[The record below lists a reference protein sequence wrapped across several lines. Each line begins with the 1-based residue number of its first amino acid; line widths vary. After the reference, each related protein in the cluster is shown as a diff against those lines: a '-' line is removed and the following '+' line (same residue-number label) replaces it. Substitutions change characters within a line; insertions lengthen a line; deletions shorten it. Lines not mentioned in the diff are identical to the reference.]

1 MSRSTEERMAEHAT
15 EHLNVTASPERC
27 VEVALDFE
35 QYPSWAPDIKGAT
48 VLARDEKGRGTRV
61 AFRAAAM
68 GRSASYVLEY
78 SYGDDAT
85 DATDGTDVTGSAA
98 ARSIRWTLLEGDIM
112 RVLDGSYV
120 FEPAVDGTTDITYR
134 LTVDLVVPIPGFVK
148 RRAEG
153 KIMGTAL
160 RELKHR
166 VESLTV

>member
-1 MSRSTEERMAEHAT
+1 MAEHAT

-48 VLARDEKGRGTRV
+48 VLARDERDRGTRV

-78 SYGDDAT
+78 SYGHDD
-85 DATDGTDVTGSAA
+85 
-98 ARSIRWTLLEGDIM
+98 RSISWTLVEGDIM

-120 FEPAVDGTTDITYR
+120 FEPVADGTTDITYR